1 MKITFL
7 KRSKP
12 KAFEYKPLYFDK
24 EKDKR
29 EKRKRELGLDDSRDS
44 STFMKGELQRRW
56 RKNETDKSNKTS
68 NKTFFI
74 YLMIA
79 VMSIYL
85 IFFTD
90 FVQKIVH
97 YFIPN

>member
-12 KAFEYKPLYFDK
+12 KVFEYKPLYFDK

-44 STFMKGELQRRW
+44 STFYER
-56 RKNETDKSNKTS
+56 
-68 NKTFFI
+68 
-74 YLMIA
+74 
-79 VMSIYL
+79 
-85 IFFTD
+85 
-90 FVQKIVH
+90 
-97 YFIPN
+97 